1 MDDSLLRTSAKGWHW
16 VGSTWA
22 KLAALV
28 GIGGAAAAGLTFF
41 YASQIEPRWMAFPTH
56 RIKLR
61 GLSPVFDGYRIAQI
75 SDLHLCEGRILNP
88 DRLRRIVRQVND
100 KRPDLI
106 LITGDFVSALDSTSR
121 AGIAHLIRLQA
132 RDGVFAIP
140 GNHDYWCGITDVI
153 EAVKHTGI
161 RFLCNDHMVVRRRG
175 DALVI
180 AGVDDI
186 WEGKPNLDT
195 ALRGAPANAPVILMA
210 HEPNYAPVAAQDGR
224 IAFQLSGHS
233 HGGQV
238 RIPGLG
244 PLALPDQAWRYPM
257 GFYQVG
263 DMQLYVSRGV
273 GMAEI
278 PFRLNCR
285 PEVTLFSLTAL

>member
-1 MDDSLLRTSAKGWHW
+1 MDDSLLRTTTKGWHW
-16 VGSTWA
+16 VASTWA

-28 GIGGAAAAGLTFF
+28 GVGGAAAAGLTFL
-41 YASQIEPRWMAFPTH
+41 YASQIEPRWTEFRTH
-56 RIKLR
+56 RITLR
-61 GLSPVFDGYRIAQI
+61 GLLPAFDSYRIVQI

-88 DRLRRIVRQVND
+88 DRLRRIIRQVND
-100 KRPDLI
+100 KHPDLI
-106 LITGDFVSALDSTSR
+106 LITGDFVSGLDATSHEGMAR
-121 AGIAHLIRLQA
+121 LNRLQA

-140 GNHDYWCGITDVI
+140 GNHDYWSGIDGVV

-161 RFLCNDHMVVRRRG
+161 RFLCNAHVVIRRRG

-186 WEGKPNLDT
+186 WEGKPDLDA
-195 ALRGAPANAPVILMA
+195 ALYGVPTDAPVILMA
-210 HEPNYAPVAAQDGR
+210 HEPNYAPIAAQQER
-224 IAFQLSGHS
+224 VALQLSGHS

-263 DMQLYVSRGV
+263 AMQLYVSRGV
-273 GMAEI
+273 GMSEI

-285 PEVTLFSLTAL
+285 PEVTLFILKA